1 MAEQLS
7 CTEKNGK
14 TVRLVSTE
22 RLRDYLWQN
31 NQKTEVYKLLV
42 KDSEEL
48 VIIMLTEL
56 GKKKKKT
63 RKKHHENSN
72 KDLENRKK
80 KKKKT
85 QKNTELKNTVT
96 DIRNTK
102 CKQQTR

>member
-14 TVRLVSTE
+14 TVGLVSTE
-22 RLRDYLWQN
+22 RLWDYLWQN

-56 GKKKKKT
+56 EKKDKKKT
-63 RKKHHENSN
+63 PWKF
-72 KDLENRKK
+72 
-80 KKKKT
+80 
-85 QKNTELKNTVT
+85 
-96 DIRNTK
+96 
-102 CKQQTR
+102 

>member
-7 CTEKNGK
+7 CTEKNGM

-56 GKKKKKT
+56 GKKKKT

-80 KKKKT
+80 KKKRT